1 MHAYYVLTRCTALC
15 RARAPRSPHRTLPG
29 QEEGGGGGDSG
40 NSGDGGVGESSD
52 PFFAGGYGRD
62 PANQRWGGR

>member
-1 MHAYYVLTRCTALC
+1 MRGHVGL
-15 RARAPRSPHRTLPG
+15 G
-29 QEEGGGGGDSG
+29 EEGGGGGDSG